1 VHARKSAGGTPYAWR
16 RVYRGP
22 LILCYHALSSRWH
35 SSLALSTDV
44 LASHLSRLR
53 RRGFTGLTFRD
64 AGRHR
69 ADGTLPA
76 RSVVVTFDDGY
87 SSTLEALPVLDQ
99 LGFPATVFVVTRFVD
114 SGLPLRWGGIEQWA
128 ENANE
133 LAPLGWT
140 DLEKL
145 VAAGWEVG
153 SHTVT
158 HPRLIDV
165 DDRALEEELATSK
178 ALIEARLGRCDTIA
192 YPYGLADERVAA
204 VAARVGYAQGC
215 TLSSFTV
222 DEPLRRPRIGMYPS
236 DARWL
241 TSVKLRRH
249 ATTVRST
256 RIGATIAR
264 LSEV

>member
-69 ADGTLPA
+69 AD
-76 RSVVVTFDDGY
+76 
-87 SSTLEALPVLDQ
+87 
-99 LGFPATVFVVTRFVD
+99 GFPATVFVVTRFVD